1 MLLARVFSK
10 GIVEEIDRE
19 ESVVEWRV
27 SEWQGG
33 ILGRI
38 STLSL

>member
-1 MLLARVFSK
+1 ME
-10 GIVEEIDRE
+10 GIDRE

-33 ILGRI
+33 SLGRI
-38 STLSL
+38 GTVSHAQVTGNVD